1 MLTRERTHK
10 PRRGLVAAAS
20 LAASVLLVAAGW
32 RATQI
37 VEIGVAYKAKLLC
50 SGIFVSK
57 RDANA
62 VLADLE
68 VDDLSI
74 LRYIGVSTDQNT
86 RTVTTSAFGL
96 LRRRAAYRD
105 GVGCAL
111 VLDGLT
117 PPASSKSGAVAHPMA
132 NRMAGLDLATISGSE
147 ARVARDEI
155 ATVIRGAFSEP
166 KPQRPRRT
174 QAVVVVHRGHVVGE
188 QYATGIDADTPLI
201 GWSMAKSV
209 LNALVAILVKQG
221 RLTLDAPVPI
231 PEWREPG
238 DPRGSISLD
247 HLLRMS
253 SGLRFDENMENP
265 RADVMRMLLDVGDAA
280 AFATKQVLVAP
291 PGTRWQYSSGT
302 SNIIARAIRNAL
314 QDDSQYLLFPR
325 YGLFDR
331 IGMTGAV
338 LETDASGT
346 FVASSY
352 MYGTARDWARF
363 GMLYLQDGV
372 WGDERILPEGWVAYS
387 NSPAPADPTK
397 RFGAHF
403 WLAVPSEY
411 CATGTTLPRDAFHA
425 AGHEGQFV
433 TIVPSRDAVIVR
445 LGRTRYSDAWDH
457 CAFVRD
463 VLAALDRV
471 PK

>member
-1 MLTRERTHK
+1 MNS
-10 PRRGLVAAAS
+10 PRRRLVAAVS
-20 LAASVLLVAAGW
+20 LGVSVLLVAAGW
-32 RATQI
+32 RAAQI
-37 VEIGVAYKAKLLC
+37 VEIGVAYKAKLVC

-57 RDANA
+57 RDTNA

-74 LRYIGVSTDQNT
+74 LKYIGVSTDRST
-86 RTVTTSAFGL
+86 RTVTTSALGL
-96 LRRRAAYRD
+96 LRRRAAFRN
-105 GVGCAL
+105 GIGCAL

-117 PPASSKSGAVAHPMA
+117 PPASPTLGAAA
-132 NRMAGLDLATISGSE
+132 DTIGTRTARLDVLTIPGT
-147 ARVARDEI
+147 APRVARDEV
-155 ATVIRGAFSEP
+155 AAVVQGAFSEP
-166 KPQRPRRT
+166 NPQRPRRT
-174 QAVVVVHRGHVVGE
+174 QAVVVVHHGHVVGE

-209 LNALVAILVKQG
+209 LNALVGVLVKQR
-221 RLTLDAPVPI
+221 RLTLDAPVAI
-231 PEWREPG
+231 PEWGEPD

-280 AFATKQVLVAP
+280 AFATKQVLVAA

-302 SNIIARAIRNAL
+302 SNIIARVIRNTL
-314 QDDSQYLLFPR
+314 RDDSDYLLFPR
-325 YGLFDR
+325 RALFDR
-331 IGMTGAV
+331 VGMAGAV
-338 LETDASGT
+338 LETDAAGT
-346 FVASSY
+346 FVGSSY
-352 MYGTARDWARF
+352 MYATARDWARF

-372 WGDERILPEGWVAYS
+372 WGDERILPEWWVAYS
-387 NSPAPADPTK
+387 RSPAPADPAK

-403 WLAVPSEY
+403 WLDVPSEY
-411 CATGTTLPRDAFHA
+411 CGTGTPLPRDAFHA
-425 AGHEGQFV
+425 AGHEAQFV

-445 LGRTRYSDAWDH
+445 LGRTRYPDAWDH

-463 VLAALDRV
+463 VLAALDQV
-471 PK
+471 SW